1 MQIED
6 LNDPTKS
13 MVGGQ
18 DMTMWLVMF
27 GALVV
32 IAVVLVF
39 MNRDSLGK

>member
-1 MQIED
+1 MKIED

-27 GALVV
+27 GVLIV
-32 IAVVLVF
+32 IAVVLAF
-39 MNRDSLGK
+39 LNRDSMGK